1 MVKEQYSKG
10 IKAEIFQVLIEQ
22 LIFKRQR
29 KLNIDRGTVL
39 NNSDI
44 VEIGDD
50 DDDDD
55 DDADSAILSSSG
67 RRDVSP

>member
-55 DDADSAILSSSG
+55 DADSAILSSSG